1 MNTDCGID
9 ALNFSLPRLFLPIS
23 DLAKARGIEVDKL
36 RYGLGLESMSVSDE
50 GIKLGYR
57 NSEIQ

>member
-23 DLAKARGIEVDKL
+23 DLAKARGREVDKL
-36 RYGLGLESMSVSDE
+36 RYGIGLESMSVSDDE
-50 GIKLGYR
+50 IKLGYR
-57 NSEIQ
+57 N

>member
-36 RYGLGLESMSVSDE
+36 RNGIGLESMSVSDDE
-50 GIKLGYR
+50 IKLGYR
-57 NSEIQ
+57 N